1 MVFINL
7 KNIKNIMVVSNAWQ
21 RLYING
27 QICPLIIYRVWE
39 KIMTHRVK
47 MVAALM
53 TLTTGLCLAPLAS
66 AQEAYRNNFSSNNNS
81 VSTTAGMHLTIP
93 FGGKNSDRVVDR
105 ARVGLM
111 LNMTREYND
120 RNFYTPIR
128 VKTNLLDFG
137 MQLDG
142 RPTMLMG
149 GEDIYTPLFTPLSAN
164 EYGVVGTGVSKNTI
178 LVIAGGALAVG
189 AAVALASGGDDNDG
203 PDNDRDDDDDD

>member
-1 MVFINL
+1 
-7 KNIKNIMVVSNAWQ
+7 
-21 RLYING
+21 
-27 QICPLIIYRVWE
+27 
-39 KIMTHRVK
+39 MTHRVK

-53 TLTTGLCLAPLAS
+53 TLTAGLCLAPLAS

-120 RNFYTPIR
+120 RNFYTPQR
-128 VKTNLLDFG
+128 VNTSLLDFG
-137 MQLDG
+137 MQFDG

-149 GEDIYTPLFTPLSAN
+149 GEDIYTPLFTPLNAN
-164 EYGVVGTGVSKNTI
+164 EIGVAGTGVSKNTI
-178 LVIAGGALAVG
+178 LVLAGGALAIG
-189 AAVALASGGDDNDG
+189 AAVALSSGGDNDNDG
-203 PDNDRDDDDDD
+203 SDNDRDGDDD